1 MYDGRYGTGA
11 SPSSAVVHACGTASK
26 LPFMDVEWSKTR
38 LIIWH
43 SPFETLPTTVCATA
57 SSSAALV
64 ASATASC
71 VLWRLIL
78 LVSKTDM
85 FVLVCAGRRGV
96 GFGGRPLL
104 RP

>member
-11 SPSSAVVHACGTASK
+11 SPSSAVVQACGTASK
-26 LPFMDVEWSKTR
+26 LPFIDVEWSSTR

-43 SPFETLPTTVCATA
+43 SPLDTLPTTVCATA

-71 VLWRLIL
+71 VLWRRIL
-78 LVSKTDM
+78 DVSKTDI
-85 FVLVCAGRRGV
+85 VVASLGLRGAARSR
-96 GFGGRPLL
+96 GAHND
-104 RP
+104 